1 MSAVVAAVVRD
12 AIVQTTAIT
21 ALVGSGSSARVYASY
36 RPSTALPCIV
46 LTYGSDQDLSP
57 TLART
62 DRLRRMNVQID
73 CIGATLAASR
83 VLAEEVREA
92 LHGAKGVNR
101 STTIIEIRVTSVQ
114 TEYDFGQEA
123 TDDQVH
129 ITTVSAEVTYR
140 SPAVNPT
147 FIVDPNAQP

>member
-21 ALVGSGSSARVYASY
+21 NIVGSGSSARVYASF
-36 RPSTALPCIV
+36 RPSTDLPCIV

-62 DRLRRMNVQID
+62 DCLRRMSVQIE
-73 CIGATLAASR
+73 CYGAVLSHSR
-83 VLAEEVREA
+83 NLAEQVRRA
-92 LHGAKGVNR
+92 LHGAAGLYR
-101 STTIIEIRVTSVQ
+101 STRIIEIRVTSVQ
-114 TEYDFGQEA
+114 TEYDFGHDA
-123 TDDQVH
+123 TELQAH
-129 ITTVSAEVTYR
+129 ITTVMAEVTYR
-140 SPAVNPT
+140 SPAVSPT